1 VRDRPI
7 LLGTLAVVVAATG
20 FGLLGVLSR
29 FSYDAGLEPLPFIA
43 WRGAFGF
50 VVVLIVIAARARAG
64 VRPVDPRSLARGDRI
79 ALVVVGLSAIG
90 LNLGMFVGFGVA
102 SVAIVLLAFYTYPA
116 LVAMVAVALGHER
129 LDAIG
134 WTALALALG
143 GLVLVVAGGAGT
155 GDAGA
160 IEPVG
165 ILLGLAAAGCQVVF
179 VTSTR
184 GHFRSVPSEQ
194 VMAWQLVLVAVVC
207 AAASVAAGADLAVP
221 LANGRVLGL
230 VLVTGVVAAGI
241 PSILFLV
248 GIRAIGGTRAG
259 ILMLIE
265 PLVGVT
271 LAAIVLGETLQPIQA
286 AGGVSILA
294 GALLLQRARR
304 GGAGAPVEPPL
315 ERIEPAAVPA
325 RDVG

>member
-7 LLGTLAVVVAATG
+7 LFGTLAVVVAASG

-29 FSYDAGLEPLPFIA
+29 YSYDAGLAPLPFIA

-50 VVVLIVIAARARAG
+50 AFVLIVIAARTRAG
-64 VRPVDPRSLARGDRI
+64 VRVVDPRSLSREDRV

-90 LNLGMFVGFGVA
+90 LNVGMFVGFGVA

-116 LVAMVAVALGHER
+116 LVALVAVALGHER

-143 GLVLVVAGGAGT
+143 GMVLVVAGGVGAGE
-155 GDAGA
+155 AVA
-160 IEPVG
+160 IQPLGV
-165 ILLGLAAAGCQVVF
+165 LLGLAAAGCQVVF

-184 GHFRSVPSEQ
+184 GRYRSVPSEQ
-194 VMAWQLVLVAVVC
+194 VMAWQLALVAAVC
-207 AAASVAAGADLAVP
+207 ALASLAAGADLGVP

-230 VLVTGVVAAGI
+230 AFLTGLVAAGI
-241 PSILFLV
+241 PSVLFLV

-271 LAAIVLGETLQPIQA
+271 LAGLVLGETLRPIQA
-286 AGGVSILA
+286 VGGGAILA
-294 GALLLQRARR
+294 AALLLQRARPA
-304 GGAGAPVEPPL
+304 AGRPSL
-315 ERIEPAAVPA
+315 EAIEPIGIPA
-325 RDVG
+325 RDGG